1 MRAEADLEKE
11 RLENQRRKSL
21 LSEAEDQVTSG

>member
-11 RLENQRRKSL
+11 RLEN
-21 LSEAEDQVTSG
+21 